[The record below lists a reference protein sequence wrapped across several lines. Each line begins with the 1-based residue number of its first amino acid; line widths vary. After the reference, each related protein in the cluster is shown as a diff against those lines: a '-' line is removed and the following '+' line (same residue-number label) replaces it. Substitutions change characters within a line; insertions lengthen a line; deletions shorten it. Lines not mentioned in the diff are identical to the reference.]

1 LAVLAA
7 LAPRPAV
14 SAQSSNSGGGLL
26 EATKTLL
33 GGGKTDD
40 GASWITEK
48 IGEYLPL
55 DLRFVDE
62 EGREMLL
69 GDFIDRPTLFLPIYY
84 YCPNICSKNLANL
97 AVALG
102 GLRSR
107 PGIDYRVVALSF
119 SDVETSKEAAE
130 AKRNYI
136 KILPENW
143 PAEQWR
149 FLTGNPD
156 AIKAATDA
164 VGFRFQKIDDET
176 FIHPAA
182 LMVIAGDGKIIRYVY
197 GSFLSGDIDLA
208 LTAAAEGVPMM
219 SVKRLLSFCFNYDPH
234 GKTSI
239 FEMVKIVV
247 LVLFAMAL
255 GAVFFYYRRKGR
267 PRGTAG
273 SDNEQP

>member
-1 LAVLAA
+1 MVPGQLLAA
-7 LAPRPAV
+7 Q
-14 SAQSSNSGGGLL
+14 SASSKGGLL
-26 EATKTLL
+26 EATKSLL
-33 GGGKTDD
+33 GGGEADD
-40 GASWITEK
+40 GSSWITEK
-48 IGEYLPL
+48 TGEYLPL
-55 DLRFVDE
+55 DLLFVDE
-62 EGREMLL
+62 EGREVRLA
-69 GDFIDRPTLFLPIYY
+69 DFIDRPTLFLPIYY

-119 SDVETSKEAAE
+119 SEVESSKDAAD

-136 KILPENW
+136 RILPENW

-149 FLTGNPD
+149 FLTGTAK
-156 AIKAATDA
+156 AIKAATDG

-182 LMVIAGDGKIIRYVY
+182 LMVIARDGKIIRYVY

-208 LTAAAEGVPMM
+208 LAAAAEGTPMM

-247 LVLFAMAL
+247 LVLFTMAL
-255 GAVFFYYRRKGR
+255 GAVFLYYRRKGR

-273 SDNEQP
+273 RDNEQP

>member
-1 LAVLAA
+1 M
-7 LAPRPAV
+7 
-14 SAQSSNSGGGLL
+14 L
-26 EATKTLL
+26 EATKSLL
-33 GGGKTDD
+33 GGGEADD
-40 GASWITEK
+40 GSSWITEK

-55 DLRFVDE
+55 DLPFVDE
-62 EGREMLL
+62 EGREVGL
-69 GDFIDRPTLFLPIYY
+69 GDIIDRPTLFLPIYY

-119 SDVETSKEAAE
+119 SEVESFKDAAD

-149 FLTGNPD
+149 FLTGKAD

-182 LMVIAGDGKIIRYVY
+182 LMVIARDGKIIRYVY

-208 LTAAAEGVPMM
+208 LASAAEGVPMM

-239 FEMVKIVV
+239 FEMVKIIV
-247 LVLFAMAL
+247 LVIFAMAL
-255 GAVFFYYRRKGR
+255 AAVFLYYRRKGR

-273 SDNEQP
+273 SDNIQP